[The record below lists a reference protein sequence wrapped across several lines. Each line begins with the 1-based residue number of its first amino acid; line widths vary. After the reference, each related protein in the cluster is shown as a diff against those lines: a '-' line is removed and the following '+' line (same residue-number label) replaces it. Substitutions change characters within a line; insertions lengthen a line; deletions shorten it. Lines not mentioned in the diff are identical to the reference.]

1 MQNMIKQFNGIV
13 CASVVFGMFA
23 VMSPVASAL
32 EPDPQER
39 EKLKACEKS
48 ICTMLTKKEAAGAD
62 LSCNLSKTWTKDQ
75 IKAGIEKKKVTW
87 SLGDAQCSIDVKL
100 TRAAIIDAVSKP
112 EQTLDFG
119 PHTVKC
125 VVDREGTQTPISIT
139 MAPKVTFKGGQAVTA
154 LLGVKE
160 IDAPSVVKGAIWTA
174 ATFED
179 NVGLFHADILKGINE
194 FVGPKCSTAMKE

>member
-1 MQNMIKQFNGIV
+1 MINMNKQFNISTCV
-13 CASVVFGMFA
+13 TVVFGMFA

-48 ICTMLTKKEAAGAD
+48 ICTILTKKEAAGSD
-62 LSCNLSKTWTKDQ
+62 LSCGLSKTWTKDQ
-75 IKAGIEKKKVTW
+75 IKSGIEKKKVTW
-87 SLGDAQCSIDVKL
+87 SLGDAQCSLDVKL

-125 VVDREGTQTPISIT
+125 VVEREGEKTPINIT
-139 MAPKVTFKGGQAVTA
+139 MSPKVTFKGGQAVTA
-154 LLGVKE
+154 LLGVKDIE
-160 IDAPSVVKGAIWTA
+160 APSVVKGAIWTA
-174 ATFED
+174 AAFED

-194 FVGPKCSTAMKE
+194 FVGPKCKAAME